1 MVQSGY
7 ILPQKNI
14 DARLEALK
22 IGLKNQN
29 LKNLNAQLNLNKY
42 SPLTLT
48 SNVPTI
54 TEQTGQPQQM
64 PPTKEGVDIS
74 AIYKELPELEK
85 ARGSEVSASSSIP
98 VLTSGISQTPEER
111 ATKSAIEAK
120 KRELKRELTDQEKA
134 DVVSNISKTKTLLTE
149 ISTKSKKKSEK
160 TPAPS
165 NLSSLA
171 TTWIS
176 SVMPDFNN
184 LQDGE
189 QEAIRFQEGFDN
201 IKSEDE
207 YLNYVNQFKDKRYAI
222 NLTAKQSNNPY
233 FGVPL
238 NSSKIKK
245 LSSRTSDDTLKTS
258 YKYFK
263 NNKDKFNE
271 QLKSDIQKEFGVIGS
286 GLKGGAIRS
295 PYYSQFSPNFGNLHL
310 MERSLK
316 RNQLTIYRPYSKI
329 TVASKSSITPLLKK
343 MILDIQNTLEF
354 DQRDYN
360 NLEADEKRII
370 EKIIRSQKNM
380 KNYNIQSLIDQDDLK
395 MKKRLEILVGQ
406 INAGNNSTLIR
417 EEMKALLKRLYDNR
431 AISLNKYRN
440 SLKAIKA
447 LES

>member
-14 DARLEALK
+14 NARLEALQ

-64 PPTKEGVDIS
+64 APTKEGVDIS
-74 AIYKELPELEK
+74 AVYKELPELEK
-85 ARGSEVSASSSIP
+85 ARGSEVSASIP
-98 VLTSGISQTPEER
+98 VLEEKKSLTAEER

-120 KRELKRELTDQEKA
+120 TRELKRDLTDQEKA
-134 DVVSNISKTKTLLTE
+134 DVASNISKTKSLLSE
-149 ISTKSKKKSEK
+149 ISTGSQ
-160 TPAPS
+160 A
-165 NLSSLA
+165 SSTA
-171 TTWIS
+171 TTQAQTIAE
-176 SVMPDFNN
+176 F
-184 LQDGE
+184 
-189 QEAIRFQEGFDN
+189 EAELAE
-201 IKSEDE
+201 K
-207 YLNYVNQFKDKRYAI
+207 YKDVG
-222 NLTAKQSNNPY
+222 LSDTA
-233 FGVPL
+233 
-238 NSSKIKK
+238 IKK
-245 LSSRTSDDTLKTS
+245 EIKNLNFNKSREFLVKEVKSGKTVYYANSPNQKKINQDLVLTYNDATGKLETVDGKELPKSGYKKTLEWVMRPQIS
-258 YKYFK
+258 
-263 NNKDKFNE
+263 
-271 QLKSDIQKEFGVIGS
+271 
-286 GLKGGAIRS
+286 GGAVRS

-316 RNQLTIYRPYSKI
+316 RNQLTIYRPYSKVV
-329 TVASKSSITPLLKK
+329 VASKSSITPLLKK
-343 MILDIQNTLEF
+343 MVLDIQNTLEF

-370 EKIIRSQKNM
+370 ERIIRSQKNM

-395 MKKRLEILVGQ
+395 MKKRLTILVGQ

-447 LES
+447 LEQ